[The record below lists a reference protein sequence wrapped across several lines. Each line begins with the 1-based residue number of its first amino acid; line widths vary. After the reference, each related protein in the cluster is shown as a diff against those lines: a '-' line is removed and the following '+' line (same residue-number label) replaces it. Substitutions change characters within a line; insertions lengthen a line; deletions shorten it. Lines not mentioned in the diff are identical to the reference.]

1 MQMSAHRISRKFVL
15 LAGLAC
21 LVVAAPFGG
30 YALVGSHGRPSP
42 TLARASGHDAA
53 HTCAASGKLAGT
65 SKCPAKSDPAAGI
78 AHRSGQSPG
87 PSPSSSSG
95 SPKASS
101 SPSHSPSPGSS
112 SGSSGGSSATGAACV
127 TAGLS
132 GTCGPYTDPSITDA
146 DGFNTDVANNMWG
159 CGAVQPGQPGAYCG
173 VETVTANGPA
183 DWSVTSNQKAG
194 NTGVLSYP
202 DVAQVFTLSSDTD
215 PPISAFSSVTSSF
228 AETMN
233 ATAGTDAEA
242 AYDIWADNGSAVEEI
257 MIWVDNHGQTPAG
270 NDTKSVTIG
279 GTTYEFWNAGDTVSF
294 VRSNEQSGTVD
305 ILAVL
310 HWLQSNGYLSASA
323 DLGQVDFG
331 WEICSTGGVP
341 ETFTVSGYT
350 LVDTC
355 SSVCTG

>member
-1 MQMSAHRISRKFVL
+1 MTGHRISRKYVL

-30 YALVGSHGRPSP
+30 YALVGSNSP
-42 TLARASGHDAA
+42 QSAQLAGSGHGVNA
-53 HTCAASGKLAGT
+53 HTCTASGKPTST
-65 SKCPAKSDPAAGI
+65 SKCQANSDHATGAARRAG
-78 AHRSGQSPG
+78 RSPG

-95 SPKASS
+95 SPKASP
-101 SPSHSPSPGSS
+101 SPSRSTSSGS
-112 SGSSGGSSATGAACV
+112 SGSSGGGSASGTACV
-127 TAGLS
+127 TSGLS
-132 GTCGPYTDPSITDA
+132 GTCGPYSDPNITDA
-146 DGFNTDVANNMWG
+146 DGFNTNVANNMWG

-173 VETVTANGPA
+173 VQTVTSRGPG
-183 DWSVTSNQKAG
+183 DWSVTSNQQAG

-202 DVAQVFTLSSDTD
+202 DVAQVFTLSSDAD

-228 AETMN
+228 TETMN
-233 ATAGTDAEA
+233 ATSGTDAEA
-242 AYDIWADNGSAVEEI
+242 AYDIWADNGSSVEEI

-270 NDTKSVTIG
+270 NETSSVNIG
-279 GTTYEFWNAGDTVSF
+279 GTTYQFWNAGDTVSF

-350 LVDTC
+350 LSDAC